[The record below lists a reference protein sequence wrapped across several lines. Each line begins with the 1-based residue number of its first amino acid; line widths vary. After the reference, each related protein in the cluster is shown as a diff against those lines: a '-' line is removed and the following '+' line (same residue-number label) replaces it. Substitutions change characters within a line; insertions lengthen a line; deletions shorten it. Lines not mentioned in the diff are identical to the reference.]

1 MPKFSCEFDPWF
13 QSLVRLRF
21 RTGVTPIFSAVDISH
36 STLIPQNSGN
46 TTSTIESLLLGP
58 GNAIHMSHAHSH
70 AQCTFHPSLDVQPL
84 KSFLPPNVH
93 QNCQL
98 RCRFFLTFFK

>member
-58 GNAIHMSHAHSH
+58 GNAMHISH
-70 AQCTFHPSLDVQPL
+70 AQCTFHPRLDVQPL
-84 KSFLPPNVH
+84 KIFLTPVVH
-93 QNCQL
+93 QNCQN
-98 RCRFFLTFFK
+98 CVVDFFLS